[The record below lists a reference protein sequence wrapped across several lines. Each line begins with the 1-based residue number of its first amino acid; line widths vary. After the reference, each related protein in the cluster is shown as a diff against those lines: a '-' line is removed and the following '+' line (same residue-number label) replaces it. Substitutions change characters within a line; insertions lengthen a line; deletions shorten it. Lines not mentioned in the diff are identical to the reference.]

1 MIAIIIPA
9 KTVHP
14 VLMVLMISRV
24 HAHKALLDKVVK
36 QVSYRFKNLSTNG

>member
-14 VLMVLMISRV
+14 VLMVLIITRV

-36 QVSYRFKNLSTNG
+36 QVSYRFKNLFTDG